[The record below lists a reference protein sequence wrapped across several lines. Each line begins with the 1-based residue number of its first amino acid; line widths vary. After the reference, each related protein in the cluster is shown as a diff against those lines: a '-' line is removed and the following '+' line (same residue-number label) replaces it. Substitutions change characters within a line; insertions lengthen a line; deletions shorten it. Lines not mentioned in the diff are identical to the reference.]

1 MSKRKRL
8 SFEEKIKACELYD
21 QGYGSQQSISDE
33 FGISESG
40 FKLMYFK
47 YKNHGPESL
56 KMQTKHQTYTKEF
69 KDKVIES
76 YNNKEGSYRELA
88 IKYGINNYSVIA
100 RWVLGYNNS
109 NKTTYSGSGGVTMKG
124 RKTTLDERIEIIG
137 YLIDNDI
144 DYNKTS
150 SHFKVSYQQVY
161 TWHKKYQKLGVDGL
175 VDNRGVKKQDNELSE
190 IELLRREN
198 ARLKHELELSK
209 AAEMVLKKKRE
220 LEEEIR
226 LRELEMKRRIKL

>member
-1 MSKRKRL
+1 
-8 SFEEKIKACELYD
+8 
-21 QGYGSQQSISDE
+21 
-33 FGISESG
+33 
-40 FKLMYFK
+40 MYFK

-76 YNNKEGSYRELA
+76 YNNGEGSYRELA
-88 IKYGINNYSVIA
+88 VKYGIYNHSVIN

-124 RKTTLDERIEIIG
+124 RKTTLDERVEIIG

-175 VDNRGVKKQDNELSE
+175 VDNRGVKKKDNELSE